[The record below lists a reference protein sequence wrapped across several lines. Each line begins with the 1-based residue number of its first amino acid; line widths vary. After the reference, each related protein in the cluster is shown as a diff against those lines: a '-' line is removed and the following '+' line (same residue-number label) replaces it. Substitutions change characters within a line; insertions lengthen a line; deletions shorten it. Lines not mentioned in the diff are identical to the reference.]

1 MKLKINNI
9 GKISEAVLE
18 LNGITV
24 VAGENN
30 TGKSTLSKSLF
41 AVFNSFSNV
50 EEQIRTARRQVINRY
65 LPRFSDSVDPSL
77 KSNYDAFMDK
87 FDNGEFDEELF
98 DELTREFGKAYF
110 RNQLIEQEIKKEI
123 TTYLTFNRGAIHR
136 RIINKKFD
144 SEFTGQIAHDK
155 TLASSVT
162 LEIRGS
168 CFCVEF
174 ADGKVDV
181 VKQDADSLRMEAVYI
196 DDPFV
201 LNDPIFLDI
210 SNRTSSFDHRNHLKR
225 CLYYGVNSDVID
237 EIRTEE
243 KLDAILKM
251 LSSVCMG
258 RLKKSTSKIM
268 PFSYEEN
275 GSDEPIEMSNV
286 STGLKTFLIL
296 QTLLLNGT
304 IRDKG
309 TIILDEPEIH
319 LHPKWQLVFAELI
332 VLLQKEFGL
341 HVLLTTH
348 SPYFLRAIEIYSHK
362 HKIENV
368 CKYYLSNNEGSN
380 AAFEDVSDSR
390 EKIYEKLAAP
400 LFELEQERGEIDG

>member
-9 GKISEAVLE
+9 GKISEAALE

-50 EEQIRTARRQVINRY
+50 EEQIRTAKRQVINRY
-65 LPRFSDSVDPSL
+65 LPRFVDFVDPSL
-77 KSNYDAFMDK
+77 KMDYDAFMDK

-98 DELTREFGKAYF
+98 DELTRESGKRYS
-110 RNQLIEQEIKKEI
+110 IDKEIKKEI
-123 TTYLTFNRGAIHR
+123 ITYLGFDKDAIHR
-136 RIINKKFD
+136 RIVNKKFD

-155 TLASSVT
+155 TLVSSVT

-174 ADGKVDV
+174 ADGKVDL

-201 LNDPIFLDI
+201 LNDPIFLYAP
-210 SNRTSSFDHRNHLKR
+210 NRTSSFDHRNHLKR

-243 KLDAILKM
+243 KLDAILKI

-362 HKIENV
+362 HEIENV